1 VNKKRLVNKDKVR
14 RLKKKLSEANPV
26 KPRISRKN
34 RKRTWCEQAIQDL
47 LTDMKIPYEIEIAIP
62 FKLSWKHYDVG
73 LEEYPILIEVDG
85 DYWHGNKKAMN
96 EEQKI
101 NWMQM
106 KNKQNDLLKNWVAK
120 SKGYTLIRIW
130 ESEVK
135 DDLLAVRA
143 KIRKVIREVKSL
155 KEEEKNTQLTKG

>member
-1 VNKKRLVNKDKVR
+1 VVNKKRRVTKEKVR
-14 RLKKKLSEANPV
+14 RLRKKLSEAKPI

-34 RKRTWCEQAIQDL
+34 TKRTWCEQALQDL
-47 LTDMKIPYEIEIAIP
+47 LDDMGIPYEIEIPLP

-85 DYWHGNKKAMN
+85 DYWHGNKKN
-96 EEQKI
+96 LTEEQKI

-120 SKGYTLIRIW
+120 NKGYTLIRVW
-130 ESEVK
+130 ESEIK
-135 DDLLAVRA
+135 DDLPAVRA

-155 KEEEKNTQLTKG
+155 KDKEN